1 MFRKL
6 LGKISGNQP
15 SSDRFKSLIHTLSV
29 MTEEELVKVERLL
42 ELVFDGK
49 ERSLAKTGHLIGET
63 IQPPESSL
71 DEQIEEARAQLKTDE
86 LEKKIEQFRKKKEG

>member
-6 LGKISGNQP
+6 FGKEATAQP
-15 SSDRFKSLIHTLSV
+15 SSDRFKSLIHSLSA

-49 ERSLAKTGHLIGET
+49 ERSLANTDNLITET
-63 IQPPESSL
+63 IQPLESSL

-86 LEKKIEQFRKKKEG
+86 LEKKIEQFRKKKES

>member
-6 LGKISGNQP
+6 FGKEATGQP
-15 SSDRFKSLIHTLSV
+15 SSDRFKSLIHTLSA

-42 ELVFDGK
+42 DLVFDGK
-49 ERSLAKTGHLIGET
+49 ESSLAKTDHLIPET

-86 LEKKIEQFRKKKEG
+86 LEKKIDSFRKRRSS

>member
-6 LGKISGNQP
+6 FGKEATGQP
-15 SSDRFKSLIHTLSV
+15 SSDRFKSLIHSLSA

-49 ERSLAKTGHLIGET
+49 ERSLANTDNLITET
-63 IQPPESSL
+63 IQPLESSL

-86 LEKKIEQFRKKKEG
+86 LEKKIEQFRKKKES